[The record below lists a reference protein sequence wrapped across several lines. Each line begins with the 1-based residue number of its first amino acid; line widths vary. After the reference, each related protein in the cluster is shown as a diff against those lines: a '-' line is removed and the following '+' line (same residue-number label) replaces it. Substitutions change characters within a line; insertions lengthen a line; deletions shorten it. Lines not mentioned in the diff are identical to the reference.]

1 MKILIQT
8 LLGFCTALFIICTA
22 VVITL
27 NAGFLYEADIDRYN
41 LEESTGLSREEI
53 KANYQAMIDYNNLGG
68 PETLE
73 FPTFSMSESGRIHFE
88 EVRRVFYAIEIT
100 AIVTG
105 IITAAAVVLSI
116 KKKLLSYRLASGAFT
131 VALPLIAGVFA
142 VVAWDRLFVLFH
154 QIVFNNNYWIFD
166 PAKDPVITILPD
178 GYFLHCLVMI
188 VVIAFAGAAAFFAWY
203 FAGRRVVLKKQK
215 N

>member
-8 LLGFCTALFIICTA
+8 LLGLCTAVFIICA
-22 VVITL
+22 AAVITL

-41 LEESTGLSREEI
+41 LEETTGLSREEI

-68 PETLE
+68 PDRLE
-73 FPTFSMSESGRIHFE
+73 FPTFSMSESGRMHFE

-100 AIVTG
+100 AIITG
-105 IITAAAVVLSI
+105 VITAVSIALSI
-116 KKKLLSYRLASGAFT
+116 KKKMISYRLASGVLT
-131 VALPLIAGVFA
+131 VALPLAAGIFAIA
-142 VVAWDRLFVLFH
+142 AWDKLFVLFH
-154 QIVFNNNYWIFD
+154 QIVFNNDYWIFD

-188 VVIAFAGAAAFFAWY
+188 VVIAFIGAAAFFVWY
-203 FAGRRVVLKKQK
+203 FAGKRAILKK
-215 N
+215 